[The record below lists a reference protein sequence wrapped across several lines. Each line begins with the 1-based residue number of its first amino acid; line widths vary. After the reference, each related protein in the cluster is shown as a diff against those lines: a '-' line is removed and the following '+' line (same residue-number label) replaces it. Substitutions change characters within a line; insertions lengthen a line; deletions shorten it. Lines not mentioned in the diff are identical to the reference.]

1 VSNKLVH
8 KPVPFTAPDLSRYLV
23 RSVPGSPRETLKF
36 KLTEWMQEVVKAI
49 PHQPGKKG
57 AKYLV
62 GTASGIDDLMEAP
75 PQAVGMKLPTKG
87 GSATIE
93 VHAKFTFAG
102 AKDGRSYVDRVWFS
116 LRPDAQSALAKA
128 RQAALKQ
135 QLVAEAEAKY
145 RTSPKARI
153 FPAGNYMDTWQQ
165 DIQKGAKII
174 DAIIGVAYEMAQELA
189 TIPENIVSPKDLG
202 MTVGGAG
209 VAKIGGSAEKVWNA
223 GEKVIGGI
231 EKASQLQ
238 DMAHPEPQR
247 KLDEGVS
254 PFLQG
259 QKSEGDVWLEGA
271 LDKAADLPAVGRFVK
286 LFAGFAF
293 MVGSANFAKEVVTL
307 RGRAYSFFIAGFV
320 GGVTGEALAT
330 PPGAKWDER
339 FYAKGLKL
347 GKFSNDTS
355 RFQAQAFL
363 MYYALTHY
371 IVGENDA
378 GMKRQHPQG
387 SDFPGDYLAHWSP
400 YTLGAS
406 LATMLKRK
414 QYLLD

>member
-1 VSNKLVH
+1 MSKPAS
-8 KPVPFTAPDLSRYLV
+8 KPVPFATPDLSRLLV
-23 RSVPGSPRETLKF
+23 RKVPGAPKETLKL
-36 KLTEWMQEVVKAI
+36 KLTEWMQEVVKAV

-62 GTASGIDDLMEAP
+62 GTASGIDDLVEAP
-75 PQAVGMKLPTKG
+75 SQAAGMKLPAKG
-87 GSATIE
+87 LGPTIE
-93 VHAKFTFAG
+93 VHAKFTLAG
-102 AKDGRSYVDRVWFS
+102 AKDGRSHVERVWFS
-116 LRPDAQSALAKA
+116 LSPDAQSALAKQ
-128 RQAALKQ
+128 RQAALKL
-135 QLVAEAEAKY
+135 QLLAEAEAKY
-145 RTSPKARI
+145 RLSPKARI
-153 FPAGNYMDTWQQ
+153 FPAEKYRDTWQE
-165 DIQKGAKII
+165 DIRKGSKII
-174 DAIIGVAYEMAQELA
+174 DTIIGVAYEMAQELA

-231 EKASQLQ
+231 EKASQFQ
-238 DMAHPEPQR
+238 DMANPEPKR

-254 PFLQG
+254 GFLQG
-259 QKSEGDVWLEGA
+259 QKSSGDVWLESA

-286 LFAGFAF
+286 LFTGFAF

-307 RGRAYSFFIAGFV
+307 RGRAYSFFIAGFI
-320 GGVTGEALAT
+320 GGVTGEIMSK
-330 PPGAKWDER
+330 PPGATWDER
-339 FYAKGLKL
+339 FYAKGMKM
-347 GKFSNDTS
+347 GKFSNETS

-363 MYYALTHY
+363 MYYSLTHY
-371 IVGENDA
+371 VVGETDA
-378 GMKRQHPQG
+378 GMKRKHPQG
-387 SDFPGDYLAHWSP
+387 SDFPSDYLNHWSP

>member
-62 GTASGIDDLMEAP
+62 GTASGIDDLVEAP
-75 PQAVGMKLPTKG
+75 AQAVGMKLPTKG

-153 FPAGNYMDTWQQ
+153 FPAANYMDTWQQ

-231 EKASQLQ
+231 EKASQFQ

-286 LFAGFAF
+286 LFTGFAF

-371 IVGENDA
+371 IAGENDA
-378 GMKRQHPQG
+378 GTRRHSQG

-400 YTLGAS
+400 DTLGAS